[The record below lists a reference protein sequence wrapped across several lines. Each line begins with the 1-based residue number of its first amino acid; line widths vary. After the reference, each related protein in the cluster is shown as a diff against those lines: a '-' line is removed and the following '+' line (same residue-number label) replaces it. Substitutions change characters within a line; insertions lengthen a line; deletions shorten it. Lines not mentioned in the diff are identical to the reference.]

1 MKFDADTKRLKTL
14 NDTYDRYIVQ
24 VLNRK
29 AMVEKFD
36 AAVVKHTIDF
46 SKETYSQAYNK
57 FSQFV
62 SENKTLEDIE
72 KNAAKNGYTVQ
83 ERRDLF
89 NNEHHVAGIRST
101 REAMKWIFDAK
112 AGDVSPLYECGTND
126 HLLLV
131 ALTKV
136 HPVGYRD
143 LADAKEMVKMDVI
156 RDKKF
161 EMLKEKFAG
170 VKSIAD
176 AKAKGAQIDSVNQVT
191 FAAPAFIAATGASEP
206 ALSGAVAAAKEGQ
219 FSANLVKG
227 NGGAYLFQVVKKNT
241 RQGEK
246 YDEKAMEQQLQQRAL
261 QAASRFM
268 GELYQKANVVDNR
281 YLFF

>member
-1 MKFDADTKRLKTL
+1 
-14 NDTYDRYIVQ
+14 
-24 VLNRK
+24 
-29 AMVEKFD
+29 
-36 AAVVKHTIDF
+36 
-46 SKETYSQAYNK
+46 
-57 FSQFV
+57 
-62 SENKTLEDIE
+62 
-72 KNAAKNGYTVQ
+72 
-83 ERRDLF
+83 
-89 NNEHHVAGIRST
+89 
-101 REAMKWIFDAK
+101 
-112 AGDVSPLYECGTND
+112 
-126 HLLLV
+126 
-131 ALTKV
+131 
-136 HPVGYRD
+136 
-143 LADAKEMVKMDVI
+143 
-156 RDKKF
+156 
-161 EMLKEKFAG
+161 MLKEKFAG

-227 NGGAYLFQVVKKNT
+227 NGGAYLFQVVKKST